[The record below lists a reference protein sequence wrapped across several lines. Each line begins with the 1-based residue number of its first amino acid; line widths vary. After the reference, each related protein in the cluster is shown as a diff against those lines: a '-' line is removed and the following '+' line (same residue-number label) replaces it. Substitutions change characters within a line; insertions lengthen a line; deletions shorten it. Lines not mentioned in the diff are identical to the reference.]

1 MTLKEQE
8 QDQLTL
14 RIRRAIVSAAKAIEL
29 RASFAPGRRESDV
42 LLVKLRGRREH
53 AHIIA
58 THLLDIFPEVD
69 IEVLKGIQQD
79 NYYNF
84 TLIVTQKLT
93 EQETI
98 EKERRAK
105 LISNVKKELEDLNNL
120 VIPPELL
127 DTLFLE
133 NI

>member
-1 MTLKEQE
+1 MILE

-14 RIRRAIVSAAKAIEL
+14 RVRKAIVSAAKAIDL
-29 RASFAPGRRESDV
+29 RASFAPGRRKSDV
-42 LLVKLRGRREH
+42 LLVKLRGKREH

-58 THLLDIFPEVD
+58 THLVDIFPEID

-84 TLIVTQKLT
+84 TLVVTQKLAD
-93 EQETI
+93 QEVI
-98 EKERRAK
+98 AKERRAK
-105 LISNVKKELEDLNNL
+105 LIATIAKELNDPNQLA
-120 VIPPELL
+120 IPQELH